1 MFYIILKVTFHF
13 KLLQNIGFFLMLYN
27 TSLSLGLNSLYLL
40 LSHTYIAFPSQWYP
54 LVCSLYLSLLLFCY
68 IYWFVVFFRFLI
80 EEISSFFSNIKE
92 IVSFFVSDLFH
103 LVQCSP
109 CPHMLPQEARVCSF
123 LWLSNIPL
131 CIYTTS
137 SLPVYLLMEKH
148 YLFYIGSSKQPRNI

>member
-1 MFYIILKVTFHF
+1 MQWFRILNLYSVYSYIPHVVYYVLIVYF
-13 KLLQNIGFFLMLYN
+13 IP
-27 TSLSLGLNSLYLL
+27 NSLCLLISYLFIVL
-40 LSHTYIAFPSQWYP
+40 PFLFP
-54 LVCSLYLSLLLFCY
+54 LVCLLFCISMSLFLFCY

-109 CPHMLPQEARVCSF
+109 CPHMLPHEARVCSF